1 MSWQRE
7 MPCGEA
13 RESKGAAVTRPLC
26 SLILLAVIIA
36 GCAKS
41 KPGEAP
47 PKPGPVTE
55 EPSAPPRKLAP
66 QVGREEEAQ
75 LRQQAEA
82 KIDGAEE
89 TFKRIDQ
96 KTLAKDQ
103 QEFVST
109 IQSFLSKAREAL
121 SVKDFSRAYNLADKA
136 LILAEELLGAVR

>member
-1 MSWQRE
+1 M
-7 MPCGEA
+7 
-13 RESKGAAVTRPLC
+13 
-26 SLILLAVIIA
+26 
-36 GCAKS
+36 
-41 KPGEAP
+41 
-47 PKPGPVTE
+47 
-55 EPSAPPRKLAP
+55 
-66 QVGREEEAQ
+66 GREEEAQ